1 MARESGFQ
9 HLGVLRSFRCFHNL
23 AFDAE
28 KYVHGDP
35 YSGDPQDIRMDDLPI
50 RILRD
55 NDYMEPDRGIE
66 LRQCHVL
73 ITCELR
79 STLLLD

>member
-55 NDYMEPDRGIE
+55 NDYMEPDRGNRASPVPCPHH
-66 LRQCHVL
+66 L
-73 ITCELR
+73 
-79 STLLLD
+79 